1 MNCFTFYLIFLLS
14 VSLFFNLIGEVMNI
28 LSYEYN
34 DLSVFSFQ
42 FLCEYDVIITVV
54 VIGIVIVRVTKDTS
68 SDILVIKRRFRLGRI
83 PFYKKDI
90 IILSY

>member
-14 VSLFFNLIGEVMNI
+14 VSLFFNLIGEVINI

-54 VIGIVIVRVTKDTS
+54 IVIIRVTKDTS

-83 PFYKKDI
+83 PFYK
-90 IILSY
+90 